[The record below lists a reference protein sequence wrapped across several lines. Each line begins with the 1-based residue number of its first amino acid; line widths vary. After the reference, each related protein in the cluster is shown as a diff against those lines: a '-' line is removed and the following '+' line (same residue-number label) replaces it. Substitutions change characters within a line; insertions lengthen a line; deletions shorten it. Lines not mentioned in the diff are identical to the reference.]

1 MHSNPS
7 GHRHSNC
14 QWYSVNSL
22 VTRSESR
29 PYLHPLRQF
38 VRVIYK
44 TIARCV
50 LNPLTSA
57 SSSRILFCTEMTKS
71 DWIRLWMHVPW
82 GILGALLFI
91 PNPLLGLTACLS
103 MFVYE
108 AFNDWR
114 KKDESYKDVL
124 GIVWGFFIG
133 GILIWGFK
141 L

>member
-1 MHSNPS
+1 
-7 GHRHSNC
+7 
-14 QWYSVNSL
+14 
-22 VTRSESR
+22 
-29 PYLHPLRQF
+29 
-38 VRVIYK
+38 
-44 TIARCV
+44 
-50 LNPLTSA
+50 
-57 SSSRILFCTEMTKS
+57 MTKS